1 MKQMNSRNPQAAA
14 ANPQMQTMQKI
25 FPIAFG
31 AIYLKVPAGA
41 TIYMVVSS
49 AMRIL
54 TQEVMFRSGMVT
66 AVAAEREIGSAKEE
80 KKEEKKEMKP
90 PPPKPTKKAST
101 ATDGT
106 ALAKGTVP
114 PKKNPSSSAKAN
126 GNGQNPGWQDLQ
138 RQGRVLMET
147 SQPGPKP
154 HPRSRSKRTRKAR

>member
-1 MKQMNSRNPQAAA
+1 MNSRNPQAAA

-66 AVAAEREIGSAKEE
+66 AVVAEREIGSAKDE
-80 KKEEKKEMKP
+80 KKEEKKELKP
-90 PPPKPTKKAST
+90 PPTKPTKKAST

-106 ALAKGTVP
+106 ALSKGTVP
-114 PKKNPSSSAKAN
+114 PKKNPSSGAKTN
-126 GNGQNPGWQDLQ
+126 GNGRNPSRKTTNGKAATPSD
-138 RQGRVLMET
+138 EE
-147 SQPGPKP
+147 SQGPKP